1 MTEEQP
7 FYRCQPPTL
16 TPSLVWDTKSN
27 TVARQQSSVAR
38 RCWWQRGWRS
48 KTDDKQN
55 MTGRKECRLS
65 LWGLESS
72 AAGDVKFDKVVI
84 PEESSVST
92 SPQSLGFTL
101 RKHSRTQAKLH
112 KPAKFEWEILHV
124 SLTTGLKLFCT
135 YFRLWF
141 AILPQLKHCCLC
153 LYFSSFLS
161 HFLCSFSVFR
171 QLPPHSSKMWN
182 THPKKSI
189 SSCLW
194 ILIVSFFCNIM
205 TLKLMYFTCPDF
217 STLWRPRNKL

>member
-1 MTEEQP
+1 
-7 FYRCQPPTL
+7 
-16 TPSLVWDTKSN
+16 
-27 TVARQQSSVAR
+27 
-38 RCWWQRGWRS
+38 
-48 KTDDKQN
+48 

-84 PEESSVST
+84 PEESSVRV
-92 SPQSLGFTL
+92 TL

-124 SLTTGLKLFCT
+124 SLTTGPKLFCT

-194 ILIVSFFCNIM
+194 ILIVSFFL
-205 TLKLMYFTCPDF
+205 T
-217 STLWRPRNKL
+217 SWLWNWCISLVQTFRPSDLQEKSSKRHDNCCIWP